1 MPVKFDDHSAEI
13 KAQLARNIKTA
24 LTALGQK
31 GVELTL
37 DKMQIGYGR
46 PIRQTGNLMRDVSF
60 AVENS
65 GQNSVDVG
73 NSLEYAPF
81 VHDGTYKMAGRPYLR
96 DALIGGEKELTGIA
110 KEYLNDGF

>member
-1 MPVKFDDHSAEI
+1 MPVRFDDHSAEI
-13 KAQLARNIKTA
+13 KAQLARNVKTA
-24 LTALGQK
+24 LTAIGQK

-37 DKMQIGYGR
+37 GQMESGYGK
-46 PIRQTGNLMRDVSF
+46 PIRQTGDLMRDVSF

-65 GQNSVDVG
+65 GPNSVDVG

-96 DALIGGEKELTGIA
+96 DAIMGGRGAIQSIA
-110 KEYLNDGF
+110 EQYLKQGF